1 MLSPQEV
8 KQKAEKWWNDGSFLT
23 AWLNNEDFFPKEI
36 TQIGLVKPS
45 ETLANFDK
53 IQKEQEALKNQS
65 KNERGFGY
73 QLVWQ
78 YVNSQR
84 TGNSGFITKI
94 YFENAEDF
102 LKFIGKNKD
111 FEVFVKNNLLITS
124 QFPTL
129 KDWILRKPEKVI
141 QNATKWDELL
151 NVCDYFYN
159 NPKPNLYIRQLPIPN
174 LHTKF
179 IENNDSIIT
188 SLLNHL
194 LPAEAIDKDTKGFK
208 KRFGLLEPEPLIR
221 FRILDESLYINGLS
235 DISLPIGQFETLF
248 NQQNIENIF
257 IAENQMCILTFPK
270 IPKSIIIFGS
280 GQAVINLSKISW
292 IYGKKVFYW
301 GDLDVEGLG
310 ILSNLRSFKADPV
323 VLMMDWECY
332 SKFSEICLCEGK
344 NSVKNIPPNL
354 TEEEVSLFEHL
365 KSLPKERCRFE
376 QERIPVWYVEYCIY
390 SILQKLGI
398 PQTISPP

>member
-1 MLSPQEV
+1 MKNPFEIKDFAERQFV
-8 KQKAEKWWNDGSFLT
+8 KYLQSLI
-23 AWLNNEDFFPKEI
+23 LNESFFPLDIPVGEQKTTRSFQEINNDI
-36 TQIGLVKPS
+36 TQLQLHEK
-45 ETLANFDK
+45 K
-53 IQKEQEALKNQS
+53 S
-65 KNERGFGY
+65 KGFGY
-73 QLVWQ
+73 ELII
-78 YVNSQR
+78 SQR
-84 TGNSGFITKI
+84 NYNKYGLQVYIDKICFSNEVDYLRFIKK
-94 YFENAEDF
+94 E
-102 LKFIGKNKD
+102 KD
-111 FEVFVKNNLLITS
+111 VLAFNQNYPKLIAT
-124 QFPTL
+124 FPTL

-141 QNATKWDELL
+141 ENATKWNELL

-194 LPAEAIDKDTKGFK
+194 LPAEAINKDTKDFE
-208 KRFGLLEPEPLIR
+208 KRFGLLESEPSIR
-221 FRILDESLYINGLS
+221 FRILDESLCISGLS
-235 DISLPIGQFETLF
+235 DISLPINQFETLF